1 MTDRT
6 PPPVTITMSSHGT
19 EIRATLPW
27 DADYELCLD
36 TFAGIMVALGFPNSL
51 QDICNE
57 RSEAEEI
64 LDEQEFRSGNGP
76 KDISD
81 KAFSEWQRQWEMY
94 DSNMTTKK
102 PPSFVEAFGSGAFW
116 CDDAPDL

>member
-1 MTDRT
+1 MIDRT
-6 PPPVTITMSSHGT
+6 PPPVRVSISSHGT
-19 EIRATLPW
+19 EITATLPW
-27 DADYELCLD
+27 DANYELCLD
-36 TFAGIMVALGFPNSL
+36 TFAGLMVALGFPNAL

-57 RSEAEEI
+57 RADTDEL
-64 LDEQEFRSGNGP
+64 LDMNEPEPNRGP

-94 DSNMTTKK
+94 DSNMTSKK

-116 CDDAPDL
+116 CDGAPDL